1 MYKICPKC
9 GSIAEYNAYYG
20 RTMCTNCS
28 WEDDKIE
35 KKIYYIKE
43 HNNSSK
49 HSHKLGAKK
58 LVKA

>member
-1 MYKICPKC
+1 MKICPKC

-28 WEDDKIE
+28 WEE
-35 KKIYYIKE
+35 KTRKKSYYIKI
-43 HNNSSK
+43 NDN
-49 HSHKLGAKK
+49 SHKHICKSGSKK